1 MSVAAGLLDHMDS
14 AKYLAA
20 IDALC
25 ARDLAAADGG
35 SDAYRSGLGYRI
47 ESLEVSHG
55 MRDGAAAPRM
65 AIVGDFYALK
75 SRIAQELDD
84 RWGRQQLPWGMGT
97 LRLRFDRGE
106 EIPEP
111 WFTTSVMTDDL
122 DLWQPPGSDRWI
134 ALGVGYRDSADEV
147 HVLAVASDIDPV

>member
-1 MSVAAGLLDHMDS
+1 MDS

-20 IDALC
+20 IDSLC
-25 ARDLAAADGG
+25 ARDLTAAQDEPVPYGAGP
-35 SDAYRSGLGYRI
+35 GYRI

-55 MRDGAAAPRM
+55 TRTGDAARRM
-65 AIVGDFYALK
+65 AAVQDFYAVK

-84 RWGRQQLPWGMGT
+84 RWGRQQPLWGMGT
-97 LRLRFDRGE
+97 LKLRLERGE

-111 WFTTSVMTDDL
+111 WFTTSIVTDDL
-122 DLWQPPGSDRWI
+122 DLWRRPGSDRWI
-134 ALGVGYRDSADEV
+134 ALGVGYRDETDDV

>member
-1 MSVAAGLLDHMDS
+1 MDS

-20 IDALC
+20 IDSLC
-25 ARDLAAADGG
+25 ARDLTAVDGEP
-35 SDAYRSGLGYRI
+35 DAYRSGPGYRI

-55 MRDGAAAPRM
+55 TRTGDAVRRM
-65 AIVGDFYALK
+65 AAVEDFYALK
-75 SRIAQELDD
+75 SSIAQQLDD
-84 RWGRQQLPWGMGT
+84 RWGRQQPTWGMGT
-97 LRLRFDRGE
+97 LKLRVERGE

-111 WFTTSVMTDDL
+111 WVTTSIVTDDL

-134 ALGVGYRDSADEV
+134 ALGVGYRDESDEV

>member
-1 MSVAAGLLDHMDS
+1 MDG

-25 ARDLAAADGG
+25 ARDLAAADGA
-35 SDAYRSGLGYRI
+35 SDAYLSGPGYRI

-55 MRDGAAAPRM
+55 MRDGDAAPRM

-75 SRIAQELDD
+75 GRIAQELDD

-97 LRLRFDRGE
+97 LRLRFERGE

-111 WFTTSVMTDDL
+111 WITTSIMTDDL
-122 DLWQPPGSDRWI
+122 DLWQPPGSERWI
-134 ALGVGYRDSADEV
+134 ALGVGYRDHTDEV

>member
-1 MSVAAGLLDHMDS
+1 MDS

-20 IDALC
+20 IDSLC
-25 ARDLAAADGG
+25 ARDLTAADGE
-35 SDAYRSGLGYRI
+35 SDAYRSGPGYRI

-55 MRDGAAAPRM
+55 TRTGDATLRM
-65 AIVGDFYALK
+65 AAVADFYALK
-75 SRIAQELDD
+75 SSIARQLDD
-84 RWGRQQLPWGMGT
+84 RWGRKQPLWGMGT
-97 LRLRFDRGE
+97 LKLRCERGE

-111 WFTTSVMTDDL
+111 WNTTSIVTDDL

-134 ALGVGYRDSADEV
+134 ALGVGYRDETDEV

>member
-20 IDALC
+20 IDLLC
-25 ARDLAAADGG
+25 ARDLTAADGEPVPYAAG
-35 SDAYRSGLGYRI
+35 PGYRI

-55 MRDGAAAPRM
+55 TRTGDATRRM
-65 AIVGDFYALK
+65 AAVADFYALK
-75 SRIAQELDD
+75 NSIAQQLDD
-84 RWGRQQLPWGMGT
+84 RWGRQQPLWGMNT
-97 LRLRFDRGE
+97 LRVQGERGDG
-106 EIPEP
+106 IPEP
-111 WFTTSVMTDDL
+111 WATTSSVADDL

-134 ALGVGYRDSADEV
+134 ALGVGYRDETDEV